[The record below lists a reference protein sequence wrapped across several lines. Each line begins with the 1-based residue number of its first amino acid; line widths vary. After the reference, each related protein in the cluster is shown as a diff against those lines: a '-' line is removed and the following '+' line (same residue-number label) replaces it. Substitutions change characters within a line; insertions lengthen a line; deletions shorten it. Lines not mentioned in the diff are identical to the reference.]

1 MKEKRGLYMKFSI
14 IVAVNPKRQSIG
26 KLLDSLKKQSYS
38 NYEVIVITDDQT
50 PSLVQMITPY
60 LTDIRFRMFQKAYR
74 GVASAR
80 NFGMQYISGD
90 YTLFIDDDE
99 YVDEDFLESIE
110 DAIQDNLGID
120 VIKFQPKLVD
130 ENGTLIRRV
139 FDTAFSR
146 LSPEEA
152 FPILI
157 QGEYIEPAVLYAF
170 KTEFLKQKQLLFQD
184 GKSECDFSFVP
195 LALVYANKIVSLT
208 YAGMNFTKR
217 NRRKFVT
224 GSKEATRIVY
234 DTLFQYDYMMKKVM
248 EDSNLSLFLKKKFF
262 DYLSYS
268 VILKGTLLPDD
279 DIAGYT
285 IELNKREVANYLIAN
300 TISKMITKFSIKKDM
315 DSYIKKCKSKMK

>member
-90 YTLFIDDDE
+90 YTLF
-99 YVDEDFLESIE
+99 
-110 DAIQDNLGID
+110 IQDNLGID